1 MTVHPDDVGTSVA
14 VRDDETQAAR
24 VAGGED
30 VAVAIAEAAASGV
43 ATEVVQ
49 EAGETA
55 AAMVDAARAA
65 AAAAARTAKQTAQAA
80 ADVVAQNVTEVAL
93 EAAVTA
99 AAMVTAA
106 RTAAR
111 EVTAASCTTAQ
122 ANPSDVAI
130 DIADRAAETAE
141 AMVAAAAA
149 AALRA
154 ADRSRHDTDVAADVA
169 AQAIA
174 NIVSEAATTAAAMV
188 AAAAA
193 AAPATASRAAERA
206 RHDAQIQGQA
216 DLLSAVLDGIS
227 DGVEV
232 IDENGFMLMHNRAA
246 TQLGVQHG
254 RNTVDGTAEDFGLFQ
269 PDGITPFPPEET
281 PLMRALAGETSD
293 GVVMRAR
300 NAAHPYGVLLAV
312 SGRPLRDAH
321 GRPAAVS
328 VSRDITAE
336 HAQRT
341 ELETFAAVAA
351 HDLSTPLAIIRGY
364 LDVLDDLIVPELSGD
379 TAETASDVLR
389 RAQDGTVRMSQLI
402 DDLLRYATRDAALV
416 IEDIDLRAQADEV
429 IAQFTEHLPP
439 GTPAPAIFVG
449 AMPLVRG
456 DRSRI
461 SQLLNNLIGNALK
474 YTPPGQPAHIDITA
488 RVIFPRSGAD
498 SHVHVQIA
506 DRGIGIP
513 AGHHAAIFTSFHR
526 AHATSPYTGTGLG
539 LAICHR
545 IVERHGGHI
554 YATDNPGGGTRMHF
568 TLPRAPVPSPAP
580 EDPPGL
586 AV

>member
-1 MTVHPDDVGTSVA
+1 MTVHPENVGTSVA
-14 VRDDETQAAR
+14 VRAEETGVERAR
-24 VAGGED
+24 AAGGED
-30 VAVAIAEAAASGV
+30 AAVALAEAADS
-43 ATEVVQ
+43 VQ
-49 EAGETA
+49 QAGETA
-55 AAMVDAARAA
+55 AAMLDAAREAA
-65 AAAAARTAKQTAQAA
+65 AAAAQTARQTAQAA
-80 ADVVAQNVTEVAL
+80 ADVVAQNVSEVAH

-106 RTAAR
+106 RN
-111 EVTAASCTTAQ
+111 AASYSGDLASPT
-122 ANPSDVAI
+122 
-130 DIADRAAETAE
+130 DIADRAAVTAE
-141 AMVAAAAA
+141 AMVVAAAAA
-149 AALRA
+149 AIRA
-154 ADRSRHDTDVAADVA
+154 ADRSREDTAAAADVA

-193 AAPATASRAAERA
+193 AAPATASRATERA
-206 RHDAQIQGQA
+206 RHEAQIQGQA
-216 DLLSAVLDGIS
+216 DLLSAVLDGIT

-232 IDENGFMLMHNRAA
+232 IDENGFLLMHNRAA
-246 TQLGVQHG
+246 NALGVQHG
-254 RNTVDGTAEDFGLFQ
+254 RNTVDGTAEDFGLFR

-281 PLMRALAGETSD
+281 PLMRALAGDSSD
-293 GVVMRAR
+293 GVVMRSR

-312 SGRPLRDAH
+312 SGRPLRDAA

-336 HAQRT
+336 DAQRT

-364 LDVLDDLIVPELSGD
+364 LDVLADLVLPELTED
-379 TAETASDVLR
+379 TAGTAGDVLR

-416 IEDIDLRAQADEV
+416 IEEIDLRALAYEV
-429 IAQFTEHLPP
+429 IAQFTEHLAP

-449 AMPLVRG
+449 ALPGVRG

-461 SQLLNNLIGNALK
+461 IQLLNNLIGNALK
-474 YTPPGQPAHIDITA
+474 YTPPDQPAHIDITA
-488 RVIFPRSGAD
+488 RLIVLRSGAD
-498 SHVHVQIA
+498 PHVHVQIA
-506 DRGIGIP
+506 DRGIGVP

-526 AHATSPYTGTGLG
+526 AHAASPYTGTGLG

-568 TLPRAPVPSPAP
+568 TLPRSTAQSAAVDAPP
-580 EDPPGL
+580 DPV
-586 AV
+586 A